1 MMERNGNKQV
11 NQGTKMK
18 SLIKLLAFLAPFS
31 LCAQPGVYKTELDFG
46 LLAYLD
52 SAGLYEKGWVHKRGD
67 NYTIVIPSKVTW
79 ENPDGLDFYLVRDN
93 TLVWRGYDVVAIQ
106 KGDTTFTP
114 ILPQEIVVDEYRV
127 SGIKPGELK
136 RHRPRRTIKGNQ
148 VSLNAKGMLFTNAK
162 RNKAAQKIKK
172 EKKR

>member
-1 MMERNGNKQV
+1 MKKIIILIFLFAVSIQAEPASAQT
-11 NQGTKMK
+11 GT
-18 SLIKLLAFLAPFS
+18 F
-31 LCAQPGVYKTELDFG
+31 KTKLDFG
-46 LLAYLD
+46 FLVYLD
-52 SAGLYEKGWVHKRGD
+52 SDSLYERGWVHKRGD
-67 NYTIVIPSKVTW
+67 NYTIVIPSKITW
-79 ENPDGLDFYLVRDN
+79 SNPGNLDFYLVRDN

-114 ILPQEIVVDEYRV
+114 VLPQEIVVDEYRV
-127 SGIKPGELK
+127 NGIKPGELK
-136 RHRPRRTIKGNQ
+136 RHRPRRTIKANA